1 MRILISALLLI
12 LVVHFFLQGVTFHK
26 SVDLRV
32 KESFVPRQVY
42 RGDQRYVQVPLP
54 ESCLSKEKMPSHIDS
69 VVLDKVQCNVPP
81 VQPSNLFVSNEND
94 ANFQS
99 NVMNLNRFYRKN
111 DNEAEP
117 PSSPSSPSSG
127 PILNQGKDDSLN
139 PNTWRY
145 ENELPMNGGAILPGL
160 SGYDDLN
167 DLYGRFDFDHAVP
180 NPTCEP
186 STRGA
191 VKRDDLRMGMGV
203 IGATEREER

>member
-1 MRILISALLLI
+1 MRVLISTLLLI

-26 SVDLRV
+26 TIDLRI
-32 KESFVPRQVY
+32 KEMFVPSEVY
-42 RGDQRYVQVPLP
+42 YGDQRYVEAPLP
-54 ESCLSKEKMPSHIDS
+54 GSCLSNEKKPAR
-69 VVLDKVQCNVPP
+69 VVQTLVDKVQCDVPP
-81 VQPSNLFVSNEND
+81 VQPANLFVSNEND

-111 DNEAEP
+111 DNEAPKPAEVA
-117 PSSPSSPSSG
+117 SSG

-160 SGYDDLN
+160 SGYDDLT
-167 DLYGRFDFDHAVP
+167 DLYGRFDHDNAVP
-180 NPTCEP
+180 NPGCDP

-191 VKRDDLRMGMGV
+191 LKRDDLRMGMGV